1 MHADHLDHA
10 NKGFL
15 FTHSLLVQLVDLVH
29 ALHLVLL
36 QLHQALDQ
44 LCILSLEPAA
54 KQ

>member
-1 MHADHLDHA
+1 MHAGHLDHA
-10 NKGFL
+10 NKAFL
-15 FTHSLLVQLVDLVH
+15 FTHSLFMQLVDLVH

-54 KQ
+54 IA